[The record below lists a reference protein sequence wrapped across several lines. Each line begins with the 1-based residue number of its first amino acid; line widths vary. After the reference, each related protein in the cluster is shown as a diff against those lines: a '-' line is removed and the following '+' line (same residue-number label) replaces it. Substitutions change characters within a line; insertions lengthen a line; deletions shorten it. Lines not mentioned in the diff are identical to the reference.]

1 MSQPPADKVDPKLK
15 AAEDYLREVMLALP
29 EVTEEFP
36 WGHRTAKVK
45 GKMFV
50 ILALDNDGLG
60 VTTKLPESNEA
71 ALTLPFT
78 EPTGYGLGKSGW
90 VSARFKPGSE
100 VPVGLLAQWIHES
113 FRAVAPQKVLKAMLA
128 ASGLA
133 PVRAAKPAARAK
145 KPVAAKSGAGAK
157 KAAAAKSGAGAKK
170 PVAAKSGAGAKKPV
184 AAKSA
189 ASAKSSSAGKPGAGG
204 RAGVAAG
211 GKKPTAGTAAAG
223 GKKSVAKRAPA
234 REGPTVRAGAKAP
247 SSKRGAARSSRSK
260 R

>member
-15 AAEDYLREVMLALP
+15 AAEDHLREVMLALP

-145 KPVAAKSGAGAK
+145 KPVAAKS
-157 KAAAAKSGAGAKK
+157 
-170 PVAAKSGAGAKKPV
+170 
-184 AAKSA
+184 A